1 MIPSQ
6 KKWIALGIE
15 NLGRGGA
22 EPPPFLL
29 AKLTLSSRF
38 SPQPIQTSKKRNTS
52 KKTYCFYSIPV
63 PKMCSSHFSLDR
75 RPPAAEFPSARFS
88 LGNASGAYAAPSVSA
103 VFGRIFLCRKTSQKR
118 NTNKKND
125 CVYSIP
131 GPTRFSGD
139 RYSNFSGRLDTQTFR
154 APRHSNF
161 SGRLDI
167 QTFRAPRYSNFSGAW
182 ISKLSGR
189 PDIHVFRA
197 TDIQTSRGASIF
209 KLFGRPDIQ
218 TFRGASIL
226 KLFGRPDIQTF
237 RAPAYP
243 NFFGALIFTFF
254 GRPKFKLF
262 GAPRSSNFSGAPIF
276 KLFGA
281 PRYSN
286 LSGAPIFKLFGRLDI
301 QTLWAPRYSRF
312 SVDRNSN
319 VSGRLDIQTF
329 RGAVQSFLIGQ
340 APPCGRISLSKIFS
354 RQRLRSLRRPVRLGS
369 FRQDFRLQ
377 KDLPKTKHE

>member
-15 NLGRGGA
+15 NLGRGRA

-167 QTFRAPRYSNFSGAW
+167 QTFRAPRYSNFSGRLDIQTCRAPRYSNFSGAW
-182 ISKLSGR
+182 ISKLCGR
-189 PDIHVFRA
+189 PDIHAFRS
-197 TDIQTSRGASIF
+197 TEIQTFRGASIF
-209 KLFGRPDIQ
+209 KLFG
-218 TFRGASIL
+218 
-226 KLFGRPDIQTF
+226 
-237 RAPAYP
+237 AP
-243 NFFGALIFTFF
+243 
-254 GRPKFKLF
+254 
-262 GAPRSSNFSGAPIF
+262 SSHS
-276 KLFGA
+276 
-281 PRYSN
+281 
-286 LSGAPIFKLFGRLDI
+286 
-301 QTLWAPRYSRF
+301 
-312 SVDRNSN
+312 
-319 VSGRLDIQTF
+319 
-329 RGAVQSFLIGQ
+329 
-340 APPCGRISLSKIFS
+340 
-354 RQRLRSLRRPVRLGS
+354 
-369 FRQDFRLQ
+369 
-377 KDLPKTKHE
+377 